1 MVWMSARFSFIKTWL
16 AFPCGRFHPFRF
28 SMRSFFLSL
37 LLALPLYAETAPD
50 PALLEEINKIRAID
64 NHAHPLGSLNEGEK
78 DDEFEVADS
87 IPARVL
93 PVRLRP
99 DNPEYIGAWR
109 ALYGYRGEG
118 KTEADAEELLKAKAH
133 RRQEKGL
140 AYPAWVLDQ
149 LGIETM
155 LANRMVMG
163 RGLDAP
169 RFRWVWHANPFL
181 FPLNNDEGK
190 KSNPQRQADFTTDEG
205 YLKRYLAEAGLAS
218 LPDTLDE
225 YLTKLVIPIIEKRKA
240 KGAIAAKFYAAYMR
254 SLDFADVPEAEAA
267 PIYARYIHGGAP
279 GAVEYKALQDFLFRR
294 IALECG
300 RVGFSVHIHVGA
312 GAGGW
317 FYNRDASP
325 FLLDSVLNDPA
336 LRGTKFVLIHGG
348 LPFAQATRML
358 IGRPNVYADFSSQ
371 AFLTSTRELSH
382 VIRSW
387 LEAFPEKVL
396 FGTDSYP
403 ETKTVGWEEIAWL
416 TTKSGREALALAL
429 TEMIQDGEI
438 SRTRATELAHMVLR
452 GNALDLYGSL
462 LQPAAPAPSQ
472 H

>member
-1 MVWMSARFSFIKTWL
+1 MCSRSVNKTEPAYAESATSFMRPFVLSVLL
-16 AFPCGRFHPFRF
+16 AF
-28 SMRSFFLSL
+28 
-37 LLALPLYAETAPD
+37 PLYAETTAD
-50 PALLEEINKIRAID
+50 PALLAEINRIKAID
-64 NHAHPLGSLNEGEK
+64 NHAHPLGFLNDGEN
-78 DDEFEVADS
+78 DAEFEVLDA
-87 IPARVL
+87 IPPTAL

-99 DNPEYIGAWR
+99 TNPEYLGAWR
-109 ALYGYRGEG
+109 ALYGYRGNG
-118 KTEADAEELLKAKAH
+118 MTESNLQELLKIKAGIKH
-133 RRQEKGL
+133 EKGP

-169 RFRWVWHANPFL
+169 RFRWVWQANPFL
-181 FPLNNDEGK
+181 FPLNNDAGK

-205 YLKRYLAEAGLAS
+205 YLKRYLAEVGLAGF
-218 LPDTLDE
+218 PDTLDE
-225 YLTKLVIPIIEKRKA
+225 YLTKLVVPVIEKRKA
-240 KGAIAAKFYAAYMR
+240 GGAIAAKFYAAYMR

-267 PIYARYIHGGAP
+267 PIYTKYIHGGAP
-279 GAVEYKALQDFLFRR
+279 DAAEYKALQDFLFRR
-294 IALECG
+294 IARECG

-325 FLLDSVLNDPA
+325 FLLDPVLNDPA

-403 ETKTVGWEEIAWL
+403 ETRTVGWEEIGWL
-416 TTKSGREALALAL
+416 TAKSGREALALAL
-429 TEMIQDGEI
+429 TEMMKDGEI
-438 SRTRATELAHMVLR
+438 SRPRATELANMVLR
-452 GNALDLYGSL
+452 GNALDLYGPL
-462 LQPAAPAPSQ
+462 LQATAPAAPAGPSRAGRR
-472 H
+472 

>member
-1 MVWMSARFSFIKTWL
+1 MVVFLLFRDNNLANMSNLVGKVL
-16 AFPCGRFHPFRF
+16 ALV
-28 SMRSFFLSL
+28 FLLAAPLSAETTADPSL
-37 LLALPLYAETAPD
+37 LA
-50 PALLEEINKIRAID
+50 EINQIKAID
-64 NHAHPLGSLNEGEK
+64 NHAHPLGFLKEGEK
-78 DDEFEVADS
+78 DPEFEVTDS
-87 IPARVL
+87 IPSVAL

-99 DNPEYIGAWR
+99 DNPEFIEAWR
-109 ALYGYRGEG
+109 ALYGYRGNG
-118 KTEADAEELLKAKAH
+118 RSDAERQELLKLKA
-133 RRQEKGL
+133 RLQNEKAAG
-140 AYPAWVLDQ
+140 YPAWILDK

-169 RFRWVWHANPFL
+169 RFRWVWQANPFL
-181 FPLNNDEGK
+181 FPLNNEAGK

-205 YLKRYLAEAGLAS
+205 YLKRYLVETGLADF
-218 LPDTLDE
+218 PDTLND
-225 YLTKLVIPIIEKRKA
+225 YVAKLVVPIIEKRKA
-240 KGAIAAKFYAAYMR
+240 EGAIAAKFYAAYMR
-254 SLDFADVPEAEAA
+254 SLDFAEVTEAEAA
-267 PIYARYIHGGAP
+267 PIYAKYIHGGAP
-279 GAVEYKALQDFLFRR
+279 SAVEYKALQDFLFRR

-325 FLLDSVLNDPA
+325 VLLDPVLNDPA

-403 ETKTVGWEEIAWL
+403 QTTTVGWEEIGWL

-429 TEMIQDGEI
+429 TEMMQDGEI
-438 SRTRATELAHMVLR
+438 SRSRATELANMVLR
-452 GNALDLYGSL
+452 GNAIALYGDATEGKKTG
-462 LQPAAPAPSQ
+462 PK
-472 H
+472 